1 MCVLGAISLDELE
14 ACVVRHFGGLRHSS
28 VRLHASAH
36 HRASTSSPQVR
47 HFGGLRGGVAAPS
60 TAPSVADDTGVTDEL
75 AAAVEVAAMAAVVAN
90 TAVAGVAAANTP
102 NTAPPRGPLSDMQR
116 GGLLRATPV
125 RESRL
130 LRLLW
135 SVPPEAEFAE
145 SKAMRLLSSILNF
158 EGEGGLAWLITQ
170 RLDPPLATSLSCGP
184 LYGMSDAT
192 LYGITLT
199 LSPEGLAKYGE
210 AMELVFGYVRM
221 LTKQAAPG
229 GPGVPQYLF
238 EERAAMSRIAFAFA
252 EQSEP
257 VRVPLMASGD
267 L

>member
-1 MCVLGAISLDELE
+1 MHLCVLGAISLDELE
-14 ACVVRHFGGLRHSS
+14 ACVVRHFGGLR
-28 VRLHASAH
+28 
-36 HRASTSSPQVR
+36 
-47 HFGGLRGGVAAPS
+47 GGVVAPS
-60 TAPSVADDTGVTDEL
+60 TAPNVADDAGVADEL
-75 AAAVEVAAMAAVVAN
+75 AAAVEDAAMAAVVAE
-90 TAVAGVAAANTP
+90 TAAVVAGVADTP
-102 NTAPPRGPLSDMQR
+102 NTALPRGPFSDKQPNTALPRGPFSDKQR

-125 RESRL
+125 RETRL

-135 SVPPEAEFAE
+135 EVPPEAEFAE
-145 SKAMRLLSSILNF
+145 SKAMRLLSSMLSF
-158 EGEGGLAWLITQ
+158 EGEGGLAWLLTQ

-199 LSPEGLAKYGE
+199 LTPEGLAKYGD

-229 GPGVPQYLF
+229 GPGIPQYLF
-238 EERAAMSRIAFAFA
+238 DERAAMSRIAFAYA

-257 VRVPLMASGD
+257 VRGPLMASDG